1 MKSQFKKLIVDI
13 RVRDL
18 DRGVAFYRDVLELP
32 LIHKDS
38 DWASFEA
45 VGAEVHLYIHGGTEH
60 GLEFRVS
67 DIGKVVEEL
76 KVRGVKFHIE
86 PDQINLLGISGD
98 IMQFQWGKSAHFED
112 SEGNHLALV
121 EDD

>member
-1 MKSQFKKLIVDI
+1 MKSQFKKLIIDI

-18 DRGVAFYRDVLELP
+18 DRGVAFYRDILELP

-45 VGAEVHLYIHGGTEH
+45 VGAEVHLYIYGGAEH

-67 DIGKVVEEL
+67 GIEKAVEEL
-76 KVRGVKFHIE
+76 KARGVKFHVE
-86 PDQINLLGISGD
+86 SDLINLLGISGD
-98 IMQFQWGKSAHFED
+98 IMRFPWGKSTHFED
-112 SEGNHLALV
+112 SEGNHIVLV
-121 EDD
+121 EDE